1 MEYPVSQEGSD
12 PRRKRD
18 RLRRT
23 LRCSQQEAAASATM
37 TGTSD
42 NFLNAFA
49 IYLQASPV
57 QLGWL
62 TALPQLFG
70 AILQIVSVWLGN
82 HIPRKPLVV
91 YTALVQSMLVAG
103 MGVLALLFAADIMAD
118 AAVLILILL
127 AIGYFACTNLIQ
139 PHWRAW
145 MGGLVPGSRRGM
157 FFATRTRVTM
167 ATSLLVF
174 LLGGSVLSLTDAGGL
189 AWIGFATLFIG
200 AAIGRFCSSLLFRKM
215 HDPHPDAGRNAMR
228 LRDSWQHI
236 GESLRDPAFRNY
248 SLFVACMQGAS
259 ALSAPF
265 FAVYQLSDLQF
276 TYLQFSLSSMAS
288 IATQFVMLRYWGKFS
303 DRFGNRFVMIIA
315 SSLLPIVPL
324 LWLISPDFGVVLIVQ
339 VVSGFAWS
347 GFTLS
352 TSNYLYD
359 IRPHHTNF
367 ALYAAVQSG
376 SHAFMV
382 FCGGL
387 LGGYLALHS
396 ADIAAAIATV
406 WEPRSA
412 LYFVFIASAAIRT
425 VVALGFLP
433 RLHETNLRRRPQVLE
448 VIFRV
453 ARFNAVSGV
462 VIDWLSVTRKNG
474 ANGGGGKYDSD
485 SHSDNKDG

>member
-1 MEYPVSQEGSD
+1 MRRTIPQKSAD

-18 RLRRT
+18 RLRKT
-23 LRCSQQEAAASATM
+23 LRYSQQEAAASATM

-82 HIPRKPLVV
+82 HIPRKPLVI
-91 YTALVQSMLVAG
+91 YTAVIQSCLVAG
-103 MGVLALLFAADIMAD
+103 MGCLAIVFGLGLIGRSG
-118 AAVLILILL
+118 VLILIAL
-127 AIGYFACTNLIQ
+127 AVGYFACTNIIQ

-145 MGGLVPGSRRGM
+145 MGGLVPSTRRGV
-157 FFATRTRVTM
+157 FFATRTRLTM
-167 ATSLLVF
+167 GTSLLVF
-174 LLGGSVLSLTDAGGL
+174 LLGGSVLSVSDAQQQ
-189 AWIGFATLFIG
+189 AWFGFAFLFFA
-200 AAIGRFCSSLLFRKM
+200 AAIGRFCSSVLFGRM
-215 HDPHPDAGRNAMR
+215 HDPHPDAGRNEMR
-228 LRDSWQHI
+228 LKDSWKHI
-236 GESLRDPAFRNY
+236 GESLKDPAFRNY

-265 FAVYQLSDLQF
+265 FALYQLNDLQF
-276 TYLQFSLSSMAS
+276 TYLEFSLSSMAS
-288 IATQFVMLRYWGKFS
+288 IATQFVMLRFWGRFS
-303 DRFGNRFVMIIA
+303 DRFGNRLVMVLA
-315 SSLLPIVPL
+315 SCMLPIVPL
-324 LWLISPDFGVVLIVQ
+324 LWLISPLFGVILIVQ
-339 VVSGFAWS
+339 VISGIAWS

-352 TSNYLYD
+352 TANYLYD

-376 SHAFMV
+376 SHALLV
-382 FCGGL
+382 FCGGV
-387 LGGYLALHS
+387 LGGYLALHTDGIASIVS
-396 ADIAAAIATV
+396 AV
-406 WEPRSA
+406 WEPLSE
-412 LYFVFIASAAIRT
+412 LYFVFIASALIRT

-433 RLHETNLRRRPQVLE
+433 RLHESQLRRRPQLLE

-462 VIDWLSVTRKNG
+462 VIDWLSVTRKSESQI
-474 ANGGGGKYDSD
+474 KDPDDSD
-485 SHSDNKDG
+485 N